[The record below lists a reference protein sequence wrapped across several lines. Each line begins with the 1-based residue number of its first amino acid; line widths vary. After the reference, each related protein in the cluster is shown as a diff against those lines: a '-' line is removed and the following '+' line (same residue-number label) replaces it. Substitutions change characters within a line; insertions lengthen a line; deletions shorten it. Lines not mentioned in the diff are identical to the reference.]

1 MRIGIV
7 GCGNTSG
14 IYLENL
20 LRTAGVEVVACADLE
35 AERAREK
42 AARYGIPAACSVEGL
57 LNNPDVELVLNL
69 TPPRAHAAVSLA
81 ALEAGKHVY
90 SEKPLA
96 VDPEDG
102 RRILSLAKRRNLRVG
117 CAPDTF
123 FGAGLSTCRRLLR
136 EGAIGRPVA
145 ASAFMMSRGPERW
158 HPDPGFFYEPGGGPM
173 FDMGPYYLTALVVFL
188 GPVRRV
194 TGSASISF
202 PEREVVGPGD
212 KPRRFPVHVPTH
224 VTGVL
229 DFAGGAVGT
238 IITSF
243 DVWSSTLPHIE
254 IYGEEGTLVVPDPNR
269 FDGVVRLRRK
279 NDRNWREIPEEGPY
293 RENSRGVGLAD
304 MVRAIRENRPHR
316 ASGELALH
324 VLDIMHELHQSS
336 RSGMH
341 REIDSG
347 FVFPWEKED
356 GRLP

>member
-1 MRIGIV
+1 MKIGIV
-7 GCGNTSG
+7 GCGNISG

-20 LRTAGVEVVACADLE
+20 LRFAGVEVVACADLDVG
-35 AERAREK
+35 RAREK
-42 AARYGIPAACSVEGL
+42 ADRYGIPVACGVEEL
-57 LNNPDVELVLNL
+57 LDNPDVDLVLNL

-96 VDPEDG
+96 VDPADG
-102 RRILSLAKRRNLRVG
+102 RRILSLAKQRNLRVG

-136 EGAIGRPVA
+136 EGAIGRPVGA
-145 ASAFMMSRGPERW
+145 AAFMMSRGPERW
-158 HPDPGFFYEPGGGPM
+158 HPNPDFFYEKGGGPM
-173 FDMGPYYLTALVVFL
+173 FDMGPYYLTALVVLL

-202 PEREVVGPGD
+202 PEREAIGSEGR
-212 KPRRFPVHVPTH
+212 PRRLSVHVPTH
-224 VTGVL
+224 VAGVL
-229 DFAGGAVGT
+229 DFASGAVGT

-243 DVWSSTLPHIE
+243 DVWSSTLPHME
-254 IYGEEGTLVVPDPNR
+254 IYGEKGTLVVPDPNR
-269 FDGVVRLRRK
+269 FDGVIRLRGK
-279 NDRNWREIPEEGPY
+279 DDRNWREIPAEGSY
-293 RENSRGVGLAD
+293 RGNSRGVGLAD

-347 FVFPWEKED
+347 FVLGK
-356 GRLP
+356 GG